1 MDRRKAI
8 LNRNEAA
15 AESTLREAAKKN
27 DARVFTKVRIA
38 DALSI
43 DRSGLP
49 S

>member
-1 MDRRKAI
+1 VDRRKAI